1 ARAALIEV
9 VTLEIAKL
17 VEDNKTLLD
26 KTKTITK
33 RVNKLRLL
41 AMAAEG
47 ASWLAGVPTF
57 GAAYKAVEASGDGM
71 KGKADLEYGEAV

>member
-1 ARAALIEV
+1 TILNLIEQKLQAEKKEDYILIKFDAWLYQGFDDARAALIEV

-47 ASWLAGVPTF
+47 AS
-57 GAAYKAVEASGDGM
+57 
-71 KGKADLEYGEAV
+71 